1 MTPVSYSRSQMIR
14 GSAGAADMAGDG
26 IADAFVDARRNGAAL
41 AAYPGP
47 FPQDLSAAY
56 LIQDRAIRLWGD
68 RAIGG
73 WKVGRINAPD
83 DVRLGAD
90 RIAGP
95 IFSDSIVSAGS
106 AEAVRMPIFKGGFA
120 AGEGEFMLRLAPR
133 EGSLPTNDRETL
145 EWIDAVR
152 IGIEVAS
159 SPYARINADGPCVT
173 VSDHGNNAGLVLGA
187 AVPTPLWEKLTEV
200 QVTAFIDGESV
211 GSKTAASMLD
221 GPLGAV
227 RFLLANLAERG
238 LPLAPGTWVSSGAV
252 TGVHEIGPGQTFR
265 AEFDGIGAVECAIA
279 E

>member
-1 MTPVSYSRSQMIR
+1 MTPVSYSRSPMIR
-14 GSAGAADMAGDG
+14 GSADTADMAGDG
-26 IADAFVDARRNGAAL
+26 VADAFVAARRDGAAL
-41 AAYPGP
+41 TTYPGP
-47 FPQDLSAAY
+47 FPQDLAAAY
-56 LIQDRAIRLWGD
+56 AIQDRAIRLWGD
-68 RAIGG
+68 RVIGG

-83 DVRLGAD
+83 DARLGAD

-95 IFSDSIVSAGS
+95 IFSDSIVTAGS
-106 AEAVRMPIFKGGFA
+106 AKAGRMPIFRGGFA

-133 EGSLPTNDRETL
+133 EGALPTSDRETL

-187 AVPTPLWEKLTEV
+187 AVPAALWGNLTDIR
-200 QVTAFIDGESV
+200 VTAFVDGESV
-211 GSKTAASMLD
+211 GAKTAASMLD

-227 RFLLANLAERG
+227 RFLLANLAARG
-238 LPLAPGTWVSSGAV
+238 LPLSPGTWVSSGAV